1 MNIFEFFVFAFGS
14 GIILF
19 SVSVALL
26 SREIVKSYSKFPAS
40 YTHIAKPENF
50 SETSQ
55 YYNNLTLSIPS
66 VSIW

>member
-1 MNIFEFFVFAFGS
+1 MIYIRLMNIFEFFVFAFGS

-50 SETSQ
+50 
-55 YYNNLTLSIPS
+55 
-66 VSIW
+66 